1 MAKMVF
7 IGVPYW
13 LGKKDEYSGV
23 VEIVRDSGI
32 ASEFGAEWVDIAPQ
46 FSDDEHPVISVNR
59 AIAEAIQAHHDA
71 IPMIMAG
78 DCTACVGAMKGLEAQ
93 SPHVLWYD
101 AHGDYNTP
109 ETSPSGFLGGM
120 PLAAMVGRGS
130 QWMLEGVKMTP
141 IAEERV
147 VLIDARDLDPEE
159 AQLVRESK
167 LTHLPDVADVDGYAW
182 DNASIYLHFDGDI
195 IRLEDHP
202 AVNYPAEG
210 GPTLEAS
217 IASIQSALQ
226 QANVAGF
233 FVTLWNDS
241 FEGADKSRQALMQ
254 VIRSAATTIQSL

>member
-1 MAKMVF
+1 MTNT
-7 IGVPYW
+7 
-13 LGKKDEYSGV
+13 
-23 VEIVRDSGI
+23 
-32 ASEFGAEWVDIAPQ
+32 
-46 FSDDEHPVISVNR
+46 PVISVNR

-167 LTHLPDVADVDGYAW
+167 TH
-182 DNASIYLHFDGDI
+182 
-195 IRLEDHP
+195 
-202 AVNYPAEG
+202 
-210 GPTLEAS
+210 
-217 IASIQSALQ
+217 AL
-226 QANVAGF
+226 A
-233 FVTLWNDS
+233 
-241 FEGADKSRQALMQ
+241 
-254 VIRSAATTIQSL
+254 